1 MLLVEYIY
9 FSLKN
14 YPHPQIINKVTGSVY
29 KLVNSESIN
38 VIQQGL
44 KCLLCL
50 VKLNPLFADPFKA
63 LLIESL
69 DKPDPMI
76 SSVTIQIMIN
86 MITKKNAISL
96 LNFIFKSQTKS
107 ASYINKQSFAPV
119 FIKIIEK
126 INELSA
132 NSPDMNQYF

>member
-1 MLLVEYIY
+1 M
-9 FSLKN
+9 
-14 YPHPQIINKVTGSVY
+14 
-29 KLVNSESIN
+29 
-38 VIQQGL
+38 
-44 KCLLCL
+44 
-50 VKLNPLFADPFKA
+50 KLNPLFADPFKA